1 MEWEIFRERVIGLS
15 AEVEAGKLKM
25 LKRVEDESFAV
36 RVIENGKVGFSAGKD
51 LEKLMGEAKKMAKI
65 SEERLRS
72 FPVEKPAK
80 VEGIYDKRFEELGRD
95 FIKEEFEVL
104 RSSVERAKVANA
116 VITHAIT
123 EVSIRN
129 SLGADLFE
137 KSTFSFFSLETVYG
151 EGNGYAQ
158 TASRGLKL
166 DIEGNS
172 RYAEE
177 LAFLSSK
184 AEKLDP
190 GYYDVVLTPYAIH
203 QLFSYTLYPSLS
215 AENVARGRS
224 GLSKGMYLG
233 EIGIID
239 DATLSGG
246 LSSYSFDDEGVMA
259 RKKVLVDK
267 EVLCFYSDW
276 KNSEEFGITGNGLR
290 RTIDSYPSPSPSN
303 VIIEVEEKA
312 SEDSAILVHSFIG
325 AHTANAINGD
335 FSVECLNAEIDGK
348 GVKGAMIYGNV
359 FELLKKIS
367 GACGKKLQVEN
378 TVAPRIRFEG
388 VKIV

>member
-1 MEWEIFRERVIGLS
+1 MEWEIFREKIVEVS
-15 AEVEAGKLKM
+15 AEIEAGKLKI
-25 LKRVEDESFAV
+25 LRRAEDESFAV
-36 RVIENGKVGFSAGKD
+36 RVIENGRVGFSAGKD
-51 LEKLMGEAKKMAKI
+51 LERLMEEAKKMAKI

-80 VEGIYDKRFEELGRD
+80 VEGIYDKRFEELGGD
-95 FIKEEFEVL
+95 FIREEYEIL
-104 RSSVERAKVANA
+104 MSSVEKAKVANA
-116 VITHAIT
+116 VVTHAIA

-151 EGNGYAQ
+151 EGSGYAQ
-158 TASRGLKL
+158 TASRKLRL
-166 DIEGNS
+166 DIEETS

-177 LAFLSSK
+177 LALLSSK

-190 GYYDVVLTPYAIH
+190 GYYDIVLTPYAIH
-203 QLFSYTLYPSLS
+203 QLFSHTLYPSLS
-215 AENVARGRS
+215 AENVVRGRS
-224 GLSKGMYLG
+224 RLSKGMSLG
-233 EIGIID
+233 EIRIID

-259 RKKVLVDK
+259 RRKVLVDK

-290 RTIDSYPSPSPSN
+290 MSIDSYPLPLPSN
-303 VIIEVEEKA
+303 VVIEVEEKA

-367 GACGKKLQVEN
+367 GASGEKLQVEN
-378 TVAPRIRFEG
+378 TVAPRIRFES